1 MSVDTAAAPSATPQR
16 TPGLGIASFAIGI
29 CGFPL
34 WILLG
39 VAIGHQLT
47 DLGGANR
54 NLVLT
59 LGACIFVMLG
69 VNAVAVVMGFIAA
82 FGKNCRKT
90 LSTLGIALNAIE
102 LFLMLLVVILGRGS
116 R

>member
-1 MSVDTAAAPSATPQR
+1 
-16 TPGLGIASFAIGI
+16 
-29 CGFPL
+29 L

-39 VAIGHQLT
+39 VAIGHQLS

-54 NLVLT
+54 NLVLA

-69 VNAVAVVMGFIAA
+69 INALAIVMGLIAA
-82 FGKNCRKT
+82 FGKNRRKA
-90 LSTLGIALNAIE
+90 LSVLGIALNTIE